1 MQQVLQLLQVQPRL
15 PGGSRWHGTRT
26 ARGRTFYGL
35 ASPMVQE
42 TVSRSIFLIVVRS
55 LPFEGTH
62 LPLFSRGEL
71 AGRCSPPGK
80 TQELRW
86 VGLRSQCLCQ
96 GRCFLRV
103 FATKYLRWASLAYRR
118 HLVRRFDCVTN
129 DLRRQPPPGHVRP
142 RSVTMYREWNALACR
157 RRLQDARTT
166 TLANLRSQTA
176 HTKVCCISSR
186 DDQGM
191 NILCCAVFVV
201 DVVLTCYRTYTCF
214 NV

>member
-1 MQQVLQLLQVQPRL
+1 MLYVCSYDVCKLKGKQELVSPTVR
-15 PGGSRWHGTRT
+15 GTIFR
-26 ARGRTFYGL
+26 Y
-35 ASPMVQE
+35 S
-42 TVSRSIFLIVVRS
+42 FLILVRS
-55 LPFEGTH
+55 LHFGAT
-62 LPLFSRGEL
+62 LLLVSGRGEL
-71 AGRCSPPGK
+71 AGRSPQPGK
-80 TQELRW
+80 TEELRW